1 MSEARRTPKL
11 RFPEFIEEWEEK
23 RLGDIS
29 TNIMYGIGSAAIK
42 YDGVN
47 KYLRITDIDDSSRN
61 FVPKPL
67 TSPEGLIHNNYKL
80 SDGDIVFART
90 GASVGKSYLYKTSDG
105 NLIFAGFLIKFNII
119 SANPYFV
126 YSNTF
131 RHYYDNWVSVMSV
144 RSGQPGINAEEYKLL
159 PIGLPTKPEQ
169 QQIALFLTSV
179 DSKIEQLSKKQEL
192 LREYKKGLMQKI
204 FSQAIRF
211 KADDGSDYPDWE
223 ERNIDSLPIT
233 ISDGNYGEQY
243 PTSKDFKKTG
253 VPFLRA
259 NNIKNLKVS
268 ENDMRYITIEQHN
281 ILTSGHLKTNDIL
294 ITTRGEVGNIALVD
308 DRFYNANINAQICL
322 LRIDDSS
329 ILNYKY
335 LLISLNFNSCK
346 KQFKTFETGTALKQL
361 PKGSLKKIKLN
372 IPSLPEQQKIANFL
386 SSIDNKLEQIVKQ
399 LDETKLFKK
408 ALLQQMFV

>member
-211 KADDGSDYPDWE
+211 KADDGSDYPDWVE
-223 ERNIDSLPIT
+223 KKLGDVGKIVTGKTPSTSNLELWNGGIDFIT
-233 ISDGNYGEQY
+233 PTDISGNKYQMN
-243 PTSKDFKKTG
+243 TNRTVTKQQ
-253 VPFLRA
+253 
-259 NNIKNLKVS
+259 NIKV
-268 ENDMRYITIEQHN
+268 
-281 ILTSGHLKTNDIL
+281 
-294 ITTRGEVGNIALVD
+294 
-308 DRFYNANINAQICL
+308 
-322 LRIDDSS
+322 
-329 ILNYKY
+329 
-335 LLISLNFNSCK
+335 
-346 KQFKTFETGTALKQL
+346 L
-361 PKGSLKKIKLN
+361 PKGSIVYTCIASIGKMSITVFDSITNQQINSLIVSDKYSNEFVYYYLLKITPYIKSTQASSTLPIIN
-372 IPSLPEQQKIANFL
+372 KYDFSRFEISLPSFEEQTKIANFL
-386 SSIDNKLEQIVKQ
+386 SSIDSKIEQIVKQ
-399 LDETKLFKK
+399 LDETKQFKK